1 MIRRDA
7 TKENGQPVW
16 LLIAQSEHASLAS
29 FLACH
34 WAEFPG
40 LSKPAQE
47 QLLAAILS
55 HDNGWDVWE
64 KSPELDLEHGRP
76 YQFTEMPGTTVLPIW
91 TRSIDACE
99 SLGPLAGYA
108 ASGHFSALLEHHR
121 VRLTAAND
129 RAEAE
134 RFLGDEAKRRARCEA
149 AWRSKHGDGEA
160 AALQLAVGYL
170 QSFDAIS
177 LWFCC
182 APRDEPFEIAVP
194 LGSERVIRFSP
205 RKGEAAE
212 IVIAPWP
219 LSVPTA
225 ELTAEAEL
233 VLAVKYKNREAFVAA
248 PAERTLLSWRLAPP
262 EPTVSV

>member
-40 LSKPAQE
+40 LSAPARE

-55 HDNGWDVWE
+55 HDNGWDAWE
-64 KSPELDLEHGRP
+64 KSPELDPELGRP

-91 TRSIDACE
+91 TNSIDACE
-99 SLGPLAGYA
+99 SLGPLAGFA
-108 ASGHFSALLEHHR
+108 ASGHFSALLEHHSA
-121 VRLTAAND
+121 RLTAAKD
-129 RAEAE
+129 VAEAE
-134 RFLGDEAKRRARCEA
+134 RFLADEAKRRARCEA
-149 AWRSKHGDGEA
+149 AWRGKQGNGEVD
-160 AALQLAVGYL
+160 ALQLAVGYL

-194 LGSERVIRFSP
+194 LDSERVIRFSP
-205 RKGEAAE
+205 KAGESAE

-219 LSVPTA
+219 LAVPTA
-225 ELTAEAEL
+225 ELTAEADL
-233 VLAVKYKNREAFVAA
+233 VSAIRYKSRAAFVAA
-248 PAERTLLSWRLAPP
+248 PTERTLLTWKLVPQQ
-262 EPTVSV
+262 